1 MPIEAI
7 AAAASFA
14 AAYQLRGTGGGDTAK
29 AVRPSG
35 KPEKAGKGNGDQLS
49 DQQKAEV
56 ARLKARD
63 TQVKQHEQAHV
74 AAGGGV
80 VRGGPTYEY
89 QTGPDGKQYAVGGEV
104 SIDTSPVKG
113 NPQATIAKMETV
125 KRAALA
131 PADPSAQD
139 RSVASQAAQEESVAQ
154 QELAAGAA
162 SGSAKSPAPH
172 QAMGT
177 IDKKAEGNPLKTAGY
192 TAAGAM
198 TPPPARASAPAIDL
212 FA

>member
-1 MPIEAI
+1 VKAI
-7 AAAASFA
+7 
-14 AAYQLRGTGGGDTAK
+14 
-29 AVRPSG
+29 RPSG

-63 TQVKQHEQAHV
+63 TEVKQHEQAHV

-113 NPQATIAKMETV
+113 NPQATIAKMESV

-131 PADPSAQD
+131 PADPSGQD
-139 RSVASQAAQEESVAQ
+139 RSVAAQAAQEEGVAQ

-162 SGSAKSPAPH
+162 SGSAKASAPH
-172 QAMGT
+172 QTMGT
-177 IDKKAEGNPLKTAGY
+177 VDKKDTGIPSKTPGY
-192 TAAGAM
+192 TGAGATASPFAGM
-198 TPPPARASAPAIDL
+198 SAPTIDL